1 VNVVLSNAK
10 RPVAVGLSSHC
21 SGETRAWAETERRQ
35 GHPTVYVALGSHANY
50 FEPGLHEF
58 DRACLPPEVIGFFQQ
73 AGLPLP
79 ADVAAPGPAAGRKRL
94 GLEPAGLRTITDGS
108 PSWVAFPGF
117 WGELEYFSAPA
128 PMGTVPFGTS
138 PVGPAF
144 HEVWRE
150 PLATLA
156 GWR

>member
-1 VNVVLSNAK
+1 MIA
-10 RPVAVGLSSHC
+10 
-21 SGETRAWAETERRQ
+21 
-35 GHPTVYVALGSHANY
+35 
-50 FEPGLHEF
+50 
-58 DRACLPPEVIGFFQQ
+58 FFQQ

-79 ADVAAPGPAAGRKRL
+79 ADVAA
-94 GLEPAGLRTITDGS
+94 DGS
-108 PSWVAFPGF
+108 ALGPKRFGIVPARIEAVGDSAPSWIRFPGF

-128 PMGTVPFGTS
+128 PIGTVPFGAS

-150 PLATLA
+150 PLATLG